1 MVEVEGKGRGVRVK
15 EKVPKGAYVC
25 EYEGEVYP
33 RKECAARERLP
44 TERDVIS
51 WIVKPERV
59 GFV

>member
-1 MVEVEGKGRGVRVK
+1 MK

-33 RKECAARERLP
+33 RREHAARER
-44 TERDVIS
+44 EYAANGEG